1 MNFKEKLGKLGS
13 RKDGKSESPEEDG
26 WLHNISDSL
35 ISLLWACANCRLY
48 LFTST
53 DCYDAV
59 CKSLLLFCFIFIYSS
74 NYAQPFRPTLRP
86 WIRNA
91 SAHKLIATNDK
102 QTRRYYEDDVLKICF
117 HQNGAIVKAKGRLL
131 VDSVGFVEIN
141 PYGRKPIVLIA
152 TDSIVS
158 ISRWHHTGKIVSASL
173 AGAGLIF
180 AGLSIAASTPNASA
194 LAVILFY
201 VPATFLGAGFIVT
214 TSVVFISEWTSL
226 RSQKKGYHFH
236 VE

>member
-1 MNFKEKLGKLGS
+1 MQTAVYICS
-13 RKDGKSESPEEDG
+13 
-26 WLHNISDSL
+26 HQL
-35 ISLLWACANCRLY
+35 IAMMPFVKA
-48 LFTST
+48 
-53 DCYDAV
+53 
-59 CKSLLLFCFIFIYSS
+59 LLLFCFIFMYSS
-74 NYAQPFRPTLRP
+74 IHAQPFRPSLRP
-86 WIRNA
+86 PWERHA
-91 SAHKLIATNDK
+91 SSRKLIAANDK
-102 QTRRYYEDDVLKICF
+102 QTRRYFDGDVLKICF
-117 HQNGAIVKAKGRLL
+117 HQNGEIVKAKGRLL
-131 VDSVGFVEIN
+131 IDSMGAVEIN
-141 PYGRKPIVLIA
+141 PYGRKLIVLIP

-214 TSVVFISEWTSL
+214 TSVVFISEWASL
-226 RSQKKGYHFH
+226 RSQKRGYHFH